1 MPRLKPHEKREA
13 LIKKRA
19 ELDAQLRAVEA
30 QQRSTQR
37 KQDTRRKVI
46 AGAIALEQIERN
58 PDGPFAVELR
68 TLLGKYV
75 EARSRDLF
83 PFLPA
88 FPAKV
93 VDASIEED
101 GTEDRTEKAA

>member
-30 QQRSTQR
+30 QQRSTKR
-37 KQDTRRKVI
+37 KHDTRRKVI
-46 AGAIALEQIERN
+46 TGAIALEQIERN

-68 TLLGKYV
+68 ILLGKYV
-75 EARSRDLF
+75 EARARELF
-83 PFLPA
+83 PFLPVLTVVA
-88 FPAKV
+88 ADTEPAEGQAV
-93 VDASIEED
+93 
-101 GTEDRTEKAA
+101 KAA